1 MRILNHDMQRFLT
14 YTNFEIDIDNEKED
28 ILKNTG
34 VIGIAKELFSYDAQE
49 EYLIN
54 THFR

>member
-28 ILKNTG
+28 ILKN
-34 VIGIAKELFSYDAQE
+34 VLIERIGICQE

>member
-28 ILKNTG
+28 ILKKCINRAYRDLSRR
-34 VIGIAKELFSYDAQE
+34 IPIRS
-49 EYLIN
+49 IN
-54 THFR
+54 TFF